1 VRGYGNGFGQFAVTD
16 NLDGLFQAFQ
26 KSALLQKFRGDT
38 VPGIERLK
46 DFQTNQ
52 RIVGLEYIIEAPL
65 HGQSL
70 YQLVLTTLESGPNRA
85 TGTGFLSFH
94 TPAGRA
100 SLACGGSCVSWPPD
114 WGPPDVPSLGIPL
127 RCKHYKNQKTPVGAV
142 GLNLALDNGF
152 YDSPEP

>member
-1 VRGYGNGFGQFAVTD
+1 MRGYGNGFGQFAVTD

-52 RIVGLEYIIEAPL
+52 RIVGLEYIVEAPL

-100 SLACGGSCVSWPPD
+100 SLACGVASANPFPAFP
-114 WGPPDVPSLGIPL
+114 GPRTGDHLMFHHWEYLSVVNTIKTKRRRLAPL
-127 RCKHYKNQKTPVGAV
+127 V
-142 GLNLALDNGF
+142 
-152 YDSPEP
+152 